1 MKRERAKKIRRVIAG
16 ILTAC
21 LVAALALMPMLAAR
35 QETAGEQAAVRSA
48 QPEYRDIDTR
58 LVGGGQLAGQA
69 AVAVELPAEVK
80 LTGYL
85 VENGDTVRSGD
96 AIAAVDRVSVM
107 TAIAAVQQ
115 TLDDLTEQIADA
127 AASASSQSITAVS
140 GGVVKALYAQ
150 AGDKVQDVMLEH
162 GALAVLSLDGLLAV
176 QLSASA
182 QPGQA
187 VTVALPDGTEVPG
200 SVYSSVNGT
209 LTVTVEDDG
218 YPVGA
223 SVTVTDAEGKSL
235 GSGELYILSPWNVTA
250 YAGTVS
256 QVYAAEGASVYA
268 GQTLLRLEELGT
280 SGEYQQ
286 LLDQRQEYETLMQEL
301 FGLYETQR
309 LTAPCDGVVTGID
322 RDSDLLLE
330 ETDSQRLS
338 ADGLADAALIPM
350 SDTEYLD
357 ENQDAAP
364 SQPDD
369 GGTPE
374 EPACTGAADCPAKT
388 HDPGCLSQQQPA
400 SHSYQG
406 YAAQIIT
413 LSGSS
418 AYVRRSAVP
427 VAVENLD
434 DLPAVSADLSAM
446 TLEQSCE
453 SAFFSGMSAGDV
465 VLLVFDE
472 TGALVKVGWI
482 SSDPT
487 QPTQP
492 TEPAPTEPAPT
503 QPDAPA
509 EPTQPDAPTEPT
521 QPDAPEDPTQPGGS
535 DAGNSLPGGGISG
548 GFSGGFS
555 GSGTQQEE
563 SAALYSLE
571 RVTVA
576 SVTAQERMTLEIT
589 VDELDITRV
598 RVGQS
603 AAVTLD
609 ALPGERFEATVSQ
622 VAASGTNEG
631 GSSKFTVE
639 LTLPRS
645 GDMLSGMRACAFL
658 TLDTTEHTLTVPAA
672 ALDEADGQTVL
683 YTALD
688 PDTGTPTAPLP
699 VETGLADA
707 DYVQLLTPLPEE
719 TTVYYLYYE

>member
-48 QPEYRDIDTR
+48 QPEYRDINTR

-69 AVAVELPAEVK
+69 AVAVKLPAEVK

-85 VENGDTVRSGD
+85 VENGDTVQAGD

-127 AASASSQSITAVS
+127 ASSASSQNITAVS
-140 GGVVKALYAQ
+140 GGVVKTLYAQ
-150 AGDKVQDVMLEH
+150 VGDKVQDVMLEH
-162 GALAVLSLDGLLAV
+162 GALAVLSLDGYMAV

-182 QPGQA
+182 QPGQT
-187 VTVALPDGTEVPG
+187 VTVTLPGGAQVPG
-200 SVYSSVNGT
+200 MVYSSVNGT

-235 GSGELYILSPWNVTA
+235 GSGALYILSPWNVTA

-268 GQTLLRLEELGT
+268 GQTLLRLEDLGT
-280 SGEYQQ
+280 SGGYQQ
-286 LLDQRQEYETLMQEL
+286 LLDQRHEYETLMQEL
-301 FGLYETQR
+301 FGLYETRR

-338 ADGLADAALIPM
+338 ADGLADAALVPM

-357 ENQDAAP
+357 ENQDADP
-364 SQPDD
+364 PQPND
-369 GGTPE
+369 GAPE

-388 HDPGCLSQQQPA
+388 HDPGCLSQQPA
-400 SHSYQG
+400 SHTYQG

-418 AYVRRSAVP
+418 AYVRRSTVP
-427 VAVENLD
+427 VAVEDLD

-453 SAFFSGMSAGDV
+453 SAYFSGMSAGDV

-492 TEPAPTEPAPT
+492 TDPVPTE
-503 QPDAPA
+503 
-509 EPTQPDAPTEPT
+509 PDAPTEPT
-521 QPDAPEDPTQPGGS
+521 RPDAPEDPTQPGGS
-535 DAGNSLPGGGISG
+535 DAGDTRPSDGISG

-555 GSGTQQEE
+555 GGGTQQEE
-563 SAALYSLE
+563 SAALYSLD
-571 RVTVA
+571 RVTAA
-576 SVTAQERMTLEIT
+576 SVTARERMTLEIT
-589 VDELDITRV
+589 VDELDITKV

-672 ALDEADGQTVL
+672 ALDEADAQTVL

-688 PDTGTPTAPLP
+688 PDTGAPAAPLP
-699 VETGLADA
+699 VETGIADA

-719 TTVYYLYYE
+719 TTVYYLYNE

>member
-85 VENGDTVRSGD
+85 VENGDTVRAGD

-127 AASASSQSITAVS
+127 ASSASSQSITAVS
-140 GGVVKALYAQ
+140 GGVVKTLYAQ
-150 AGDKVQDVMLEH
+150 VGDKVQDVMLEH
-162 GALAVLSLDGLLAV
+162 GALAVLSLDGYMAV

-182 QPGQA
+182 QPGQT
-187 VTVALPDGTEVPG
+187 VTVTLPGGAQVPG
-200 SVYSSVNGT
+200 TVYSSVNGT

-223 SVTVTDAEGKSL
+223 SVAVTDAEGESL
-235 GSGELYILSPWNVTA
+235 GSGALYILSPWNVTA

-268 GQTLLRLEELGT
+268 GQTLLRLEDLGT

-286 LLDQRQEYETLMQEL
+286 LLDQRHEYETLMREL

-338 ADGLADAALIPM
+338 ADGLADAALVPM

-357 ENQDAAP
+357 ENQDADP
-364 SQPDD
+364 PQPDD
-369 GGTPE
+369 GGAPE
-374 EPACTGAADCPAKT
+374 EPTCTGAADCPAKT

-400 SHSYQG
+400 SHTYQG

-427 VAVENLD
+427 VAVEDLD

-453 SAFFSGMSAGDV
+453 SAYFSGMSAGDV

-492 TEPAPTEPAPT
+492 TDPVPTE
-503 QPDAPA
+503 
-509 EPTQPDAPTEPT
+509 PDAPTQPT

-535 DAGNSLPGGGISG
+535 DAGDTLPG

-555 GSGTQQEE
+555 GGGTQQEE

-571 RVTVA
+571 RVTAA

-688 PDTGTPTAPLP
+688 PDTGAPAAPLP

-707 DYVQLLTPLPEE
+707 DCVQLLTPLPEE

>member
-1 MKRERAKKIRRVIAG
+1 MKRERAKNVKRVIAG

-35 QETAGEQAAVRSA
+35 QETAGIQAAVRSA

-127 AASASSQSITAVS
+127 ASSASSQNITAVS
-140 GGVVKALYAQ
+140 GGVVKTLYAQ
-150 AGDKVQDVMLEH
+150 VGDKVQDVMLEH
-162 GALAVLSLDGLLAV
+162 GALAVLSLDGYLAV

-182 QPGQA
+182 QPGQTVA
-187 VTVALPDGTEVPG
+187 VALPDGTEVPG
-200 SVYSSVNGT
+200 TVYSSVNGT

-223 SVTVTDAEGKSL
+223 SVTVADAEGKSL

-268 GQTLLRLEELGT
+268 GQTLLRLEDLGT

-286 LLDQRQEYETLMQEL
+286 LLDQRQEYEALMQEL
-301 FGLYETQR
+301 FELYETRQ

-330 ETDSQRLS
+330 EADSQRLS

-357 ENQDAAP
+357 ENQDADP
-364 SQPDD
+364 PQPD
-369 GGTPE
+369 GGAPE
-374 EPACTGAADCPAKT
+374 EPACTGAVDCPAKT

-418 AYVRRSAVP
+418 AYVRRSTVP
-427 VAVENLD
+427 VTVEDLD
-434 DLPAVSADLSAM
+434 DLPAVSADLSVM

-453 SAFFSGMSAGDV
+453 SAYFSGMSAGDV

-487 QPTQP
+487 QPT
-492 TEPAPTEPAPT
+492 EPAPTEPDIPT
-503 QPDAPA
+503 D
-509 EPTQPDAPTEPT
+509 PT

-535 DAGNSLPGGGISG
+535 DAGDGWPSGGISGDFSG
-548 GFSGGFS
+548 GFSGG
-555 GSGTQQEE
+555 GTQQEE
-563 SAALYSLE
+563 SFTLYSLD
-571 RVTVA
+571 RVTAA

-589 VDELDITRV
+589 VDELDITKV

-603 AAVTLD
+603 ASVTLD

-688 PDTGTPTAPLP
+688 PDTGAPTAPLP

>member
-85 VENGDTVRSGD
+85 VENGDTVRAGD
-96 AIAAVDRVSVM
+96 AIAAVERVSVM

-127 AASASSQSITAVS
+127 ASSASSQNITAVS
-140 GGVVKALYAQ
+140 GGVVKTLYAQ
-150 AGDKVQDVMLEH
+150 VGDNVQDVMLEH
-162 GALAVLSLDGLLAV
+162 GALAVLSLDGYMAV

-182 QPGQA
+182 QPGQT
-187 VTVALPDGTEVPG
+187 VTVTLPGGAQVPG
-200 SVYSSVNGT
+200 TVYSSVNGT

-223 SVTVTDAEGKSL
+223 SVAVTDAEGKSL
-235 GSGELYILSPWNVTA
+235 GSGALYILSPWNVTA

-268 GQTLLRLEELGT
+268 GQTLLRLEDLGT

-286 LLDQRQEYETLMQEL
+286 LLDQRHEYETLMQEL

-338 ADGLADAALIPM
+338 ADGLADAALVPM

-357 ENQDAAP
+357 ENQDADP
-364 SQPDD
+364 PQPDD
-369 GGTPE
+369 GGAPE
-374 EPACTGAADCPAKT
+374 EPTCTGAADCPAKT

-400 SHSYQG
+400 SHTYQG

-427 VAVENLD
+427 VAVEDLD

-453 SAFFSGMSAGDV
+453 RAYFSGMSAGDV

-492 TEPAPTEPAPT
+492 TDPVPTE
-503 QPDAPA
+503 
-509 EPTQPDAPTEPT
+509 PDAPTEPT

-535 DAGNSLPGGGISG
+535 DAGDTLPGGGISG

-555 GSGTQQEE
+555 GGGTQQEE

-571 RVTVA
+571 RVTAA

-688 PDTGTPTAPLP
+688 PDTGAPAAPLP

>member
-1 MKRERAKKIRRVIAG
+1 MEDKQVKRERAKKVRRVIAG
-16 ILTAC
+16 VLTAC

-35 QETAGEQAAVRSA
+35 QETAGIQAAVRSA

-58 LVGGGQLAGQA
+58 LIGGGQLAGQA

-80 LTGYL
+80 LTSYL
-85 VENGDTVRSGD
+85 VENGDTVQAGD
-96 AIAAVDRVSVM
+96 AIASVDPVSVM
-107 TAIAAVQQ
+107 TAISAVQQ

-127 AASASSQSITAVS
+127 AASASSQSITAIS
-140 GGVVKALYAQ
+140 GGVVKQLYAQ

-162 GALAVLSLDGLLAV
+162 GALAVLSLDGYLAV

-182 QPGQA
+182 QAGQT
-187 VTVALPDGTEVPG
+187 VTVTLPDGTEIPG
-200 SVYSSVNGT
+200 TVYSSVNGT

-223 SVTVTDAEGKSL
+223 SVSVSDAEGKNL

-268 GQTLLRLEELGT
+268 GQTLLRLEDLGT

-286 LLDQRQEYETLMQEL
+286 LLDQRQEYEALMQEL
-301 FGLYETQR
+301 FGLYETQQ
-309 LTAPCDGVVTGID
+309 LTAPCGGVVTGID
-322 RDSDLLLE
+322 RDSDLLLDE
-330 ETDSQRLS
+330 ASAQRLS
-338 ADGLADAALIPM
+338 ADGLADAALVLM

-357 ENQDAAP
+357 EDQEADP
-364 SQPDD
+364 PQLDD
-369 GGTPE
+369 GAPE

-388 HDPGCLSQQQPA
+388 HDPGCLSQQQPT

-427 VAVENLD
+427 VTVEDLD
-434 DLPAVSADLSAM
+434 NLPAVSADLSAM

-453 SAFFSGMSAGDV
+453 SAYFSGMSAGDV

-503 QPDAPA
+503 QPDAP
-509 EPTQPDAPTEPT
+509 TEPT

-535 DAGNSLPGGGISG
+535 DAGNSLPGDGISG

-555 GSGTQQEE
+555 GSGAQQAEE
-563 SAALYSLE
+563 SASLYSLD
-571 RVTVA
+571 RATAA

-589 VDELDITRV
+589 VDELDITKV
-598 RVGQS
+598 QVGQS

-707 DYVQLLTPLPEE
+707 NYVQLLTPLPEG

>member
-80 LTGYL
+80 LTGFL
-85 VENGDTVRSGD
+85 VENGDTVRAGD

-127 AASASSQSITAVS
+127 ASSASSQSITAVS
-140 GGVVKALYAQ
+140 GGVVKTLYAQ
-150 AGDKVQDVMLEH
+150 VGDKVQDVMLEH
-162 GALAVLSLDGLLAV
+162 GALAVLSLDGYMAV

-182 QPGQA
+182 QPGQT
-187 VTVALPDGTEVPG
+187 VTVTLPGGAQVPG
-200 SVYSSVNGT
+200 AVYSSVNGT

-223 SVTVTDAEGKSL
+223 SVAVTDAEGKSL
-235 GSGELYILSPWNVTA
+235 GSGALYILSPWNVTA

-268 GQTLLRLEELGT
+268 GQTLLRLEDLGT

-286 LLDQRQEYETLMQEL
+286 LLDQRHEYETLMQEL

-309 LTAPCDGVVTGID
+309 LTAPCGGVVTGID

-357 ENQDAAP
+357 ENQDADP
-364 SQPDD
+364 PQPDD
-369 GGTPE
+369 GGAPE

-400 SHSYQG
+400 SHTYQG

-427 VAVENLD
+427 VAVEDLD

-453 SAFFSGMSAGDV
+453 SAYFSGMSAGDV

-492 TEPAPTEPAPT
+492 TDPVPTE
-503 QPDAPA
+503 
-509 EPTQPDAPTEPT
+509 PDAPTQPT

-535 DAGNSLPGGGISG
+535 DAGDTRPGGGISG

-555 GSGTQQEE
+555 GGGTQQEE
-563 SAALYSLE
+563 SAALYSLD
-571 RVTVA
+571 RVTAA

-688 PDTGTPTAPLP
+688 PDTGAPTAPLP

>member
-1 MKRERAKKIRRVIAG
+1 MKRERAKKVRRVIAG
-16 ILTAC
+16 VLTAC

-35 QETAGEQAAVRSA
+35 QETAGIQAAVRSA

-80 LTGYL
+80 LTSYL
-85 VENGDTVRSGD
+85 VENGDTVQAGD
-96 AIAAVDRVSVM
+96 AIASVDPVSVM
-107 TAIAAVQQ
+107 TAISAVQQ

-127 AASASSQSITAVS
+127 AASASSQSITAIS
-140 GGVVKALYAQ
+140 GGVVKQLYAQ

-162 GALAVLSLDGLLAV
+162 GALAVLSLDGYLAV

-182 QPGQA
+182 QAGQT
-187 VTVALPDGTEVPG
+187 VTVTLPDGTEIPG
-200 SVYSSVNGT
+200 TVYSSVNGT

-223 SVTVTDAEGKSL
+223 SVSVSDAEGKNL

-268 GQTLLRLEELGT
+268 GQTLLRLEDLGT

-286 LLDQRQEYETLMQEL
+286 LLDQRQEYEALMQEL
-301 FGLYETQR
+301 FGLYETQQ
-309 LTAPCDGVVTGID
+309 LTAPCGGVVTGID
-322 RDSDLLLE
+322 RDSDLLLDE
-330 ETDSQRLS
+330 ASAQRPS

-364 SQPDD
+364 SQPD
-369 GGTPE
+369 GGAPE

-418 AYVRRSAVP
+418 AYVRRSATP
-427 VAVENLD
+427 VTVEDLD
-434 DLPAVSADLSAM
+434 ALPAVSADLSAM

-453 SAFFSGMSAGDV
+453 SAYFSGMSAGDV

-482 SSDPT
+482 SADPT

-503 QPDAPA
+503 QPDIPTD
-509 EPTQPDAPTEPT
+509 PTQPDDPV
-521 QPDAPEDPTQPGGS
+521 DPTQPGG
-535 DAGNSLPGGGISG
+535 DGGNGWSGGGMSG

-555 GSGTQQEE
+555 GSGAQQAEE
-563 SAALYSLE
+563 SASLYSLD
-571 RVTVA
+571 RATAA

-589 VDELDITRV
+589 VDELDITKV
-598 RVGQS
+598 QVGQS

-658 TLDTTEHTLTVPAA
+658 ILDTTEHTLTVPAA

-707 DYVQLLTPLPEE
+707 NYVQLLTPLPEG

>member
-1 MKRERAKKIRRVIAG
+1 MEDKQVKRERAKKVRRVIAG
-16 ILTAC
+16 VLTAC

-35 QETAGEQAAVRSA
+35 QETAGIQAAVRSA

-80 LTGYL
+80 LTSYL
-85 VENGDTVRSGD
+85 VENGDTVQAGD
-96 AIAAVDRVSVM
+96 AIASVDPVSVM
-107 TAIAAVQQ
+107 TAISAVQQ

-127 AASASSQSITAVS
+127 AASASSQSITAIS
-140 GGVVKALYAQ
+140 GGVVKQLYAQ

-162 GALAVLSLDGLLAV
+162 GALAVLSLDGYLAV

-182 QPGQA
+182 QAGQT
-187 VTVALPDGTEVPG
+187 VTVTLPDGTEIPG
-200 SVYSSVNGT
+200 TVYSSVNGT

-223 SVTVTDAEGKSL
+223 SVSVSDAEGKNL

-268 GQTLLRLEELGT
+268 GQTLLRLEDLGT

-286 LLDQRQEYETLMQEL
+286 LLDQRQEYEALMQEL
-301 FGLYETQR
+301 FGLYETQQ
-309 LTAPCDGVVTGID
+309 LTAPCGGVVTGID
-322 RDSDLLLE
+322 RDSDLLLDE
-330 ETDSQRLS
+330 ASAQRPS

-364 SQPDD
+364 SQPD
-369 GGTPE
+369 GGAPE

-418 AYVRRSAVP
+418 AYVRRSATP
-427 VAVENLD
+427 VTVEDLD
-434 DLPAVSADLSAM
+434 ALPAVSADLSAM

-453 SAFFSGMSAGDV
+453 SAYFSGMSAGDV

-482 SSDPT
+482 SADPT

-503 QPDAPA
+503 QPDIPTD
-509 EPTQPDAPTEPT
+509 PTQPDDPV
-521 QPDAPEDPTQPGGS
+521 DPTQPGG
-535 DAGNSLPGGGISG
+535 DGGNGWSGGGMSG

-555 GSGTQQEE
+555 GSGAQQAEE
-563 SAALYSLE
+563 SASLYSLD
-571 RVTVA
+571 RATAA

-589 VDELDITRV
+589 VDELDITKV
-598 RVGQS
+598 QVGQS

-658 TLDTTEHTLTVPAA
+658 ILDTTEHTLTVPAA

-707 DYVQLLTPLPEE
+707 NYVQLLTPLPEG

>member
-1 MKRERAKKIRRVIAG
+1 M
-16 ILTAC
+16 
-21 LVAALALMPMLAAR
+21 
-35 QETAGEQAAVRSA
+35 
-48 QPEYRDIDTR
+48 
-58 LVGGGQLAGQA
+58 GGGQLAGQA

-85 VENGDTVRSGD
+85 VENGDTVRAGD

-127 AASASSQSITAVS
+127 ASSASSQNITAVS
-140 GGVVKALYAQ
+140 GGVVKTLYAQ
-150 AGDKVQDVMLEH
+150 VGDNVQDVMLEH
-162 GALAVLSLDGLLAV
+162 GALAMLSLDGYMAV

-182 QPGQA
+182 QPGQT
-187 VTVALPDGTEVPG
+187 VTVTLPGGAQVPG

-223 SVTVTDAEGKSL
+223 SVAVTDAEGKSL
-235 GSGELYILSPWNVTA
+235 GSGALYILSPWNVTA

-268 GQTLLRLEELGT
+268 GQTLLRLEDLGT

-286 LLDQRQEYETLMQEL
+286 LLDQRHEYETLMQEL

-338 ADGLADAALIPM
+338 ADAALVPM

-357 ENQDAAP
+357 ENQDADP
-364 SQPDD
+364 PQPDD
-369 GGTPE
+369 GAPE

-400 SHSYQG
+400 SHTYQG

-427 VAVENLD
+427 VAVEDLD

-453 SAFFSGMSAGDV
+453 SAYFSGMSAGDV

-472 TGALVKVGWI
+472 AGALAKVGWI
-482 SSDPT
+482 PSDPT

-492 TEPAPTEPAPT
+492 TDPVPTE
-503 QPDAPA
+503 
-509 EPTQPDAPTEPT
+509 PDAPTQPT

-535 DAGNSLPGGGISG
+535 DAGDTRPSGGISG

-555 GSGTQQEE
+555 GGGTQQEE

-571 RVTVA
+571 RVTAA

-688 PDTGTPTAPLP
+688 PDTGAPAAPLP

-707 DYVQLLTPLPEE
+707 DCVQLLTPLPEE

>member
-80 LTGYL
+80 LTGFL
-85 VENGDTVRSGD
+85 VENGDTVRAGD

-127 AASASSQSITAVS
+127 ASSASSQSITAVS
-140 GGVVKALYAQ
+140 GGVVKTLYAQ
-150 AGDKVQDVMLEH
+150 VGDKVQDVMLEH
-162 GALAVLSLDGLLAV
+162 GALAVLSLDGYMAV

-182 QPGQA
+182 QPGQT
-187 VTVALPDGTEVPG
+187 VTVTLPGGAQVPG
-200 SVYSSVNGT
+200 TVYSSVNGT

-223 SVTVTDAEGKSL
+223 SVAVTDAEGKSL
-235 GSGELYILSPWNVTA
+235 GSGALYILSPWNVTA

-268 GQTLLRLEELGT
+268 GQTLLRLEDLGT

-286 LLDQRQEYETLMQEL
+286 LLDQRHEYETLMREL

-338 ADGLADAALIPM
+338 ADGLADAALVPM

-357 ENQDAAP
+357 ENQDADP
-364 SQPDD
+364 PQPDD
-369 GGTPE
+369 GAPE

-427 VAVENLD
+427 VAVEDLD

-453 SAFFSGMSAGDV
+453 SAYFSGMSAGDV

-492 TEPAPTEPAPT
+492 TDPVPTE
-503 QPDAPA
+503 
-509 EPTQPDAPTEPT
+509 PDAPTQPT

-535 DAGNSLPGGGISG
+535 DAGDTLPGGGISG

-555 GSGTQQEE
+555 GGGTQQEE

-571 RVTVA
+571 RVTAA

-589 VDELDITRV
+589 VDELDITKV

-622 VAASGTNEG
+622 VATSGTNEG

-688 PDTGTPTAPLP
+688 PDTGAPAAPLP

>member
-1 MKRERAKKIRRVIAG
+1 MKRERAKNIKRVIAG
-16 ILTAC
+16 VLTAC

-35 QETAGEQAAVRSA
+35 QETAGIQAAVRSA

-127 AASASSQSITAVS
+127 ASSASSQSITAIS
-140 GGVVKALYAQ
+140 GGVVKTLYAQ
-150 AGDKVQDVMLEH
+150 VGDKVQDVMLEH
-162 GALAVLSLDGLLAV
+162 GALAVLSLDGYLAV

-182 QPGQA
+182 QPGQT
-187 VTVALPDGTEVPG
+187 VTVALPDGTEIPG
-200 SVYSSVNGT
+200 TVYSSVNGT

-223 SVTVTDAEGKSL
+223 SVTVADTEGKTL

-268 GQTLLRLEELGT
+268 GQTLLRLEDLGT

-338 ADGLADAALIPM
+338 ADGLADAALVPM

-357 ENQDAAP
+357 ENQDADP
-364 SQPDD
+364 PQPD
-369 GGTPE
+369 GGAPE

-388 HDPGCLSQQQPA
+388 HNDGCLSQQQPA
-400 SHSYQG
+400 AHSYQG

-427 VAVENLD
+427 VAVEDLEN
-434 DLPAVSADLSAM
+434 LPAVSADLAAM

-453 SAFFSGMSAGDV
+453 SGYFSGMSAGDV

-492 TEPAPTEPAPT
+492 TEPAPTEPDIPT
-503 QPDAPA
+503 D
-509 EPTQPDAPTEPT
+509 PT

-535 DAGNSLPGGGISG
+535 GAENGWPSGGMSG

-555 GSGTQQEE
+555 GGGTQQEE
-563 SAALYSLE
+563 SVTLYSLDK
-571 RVTVA
+571 VTAA

-598 RVGQS
+598 QVGQS

-688 PDTGTPTAPLP
+688 PDTGAPTAPLSI
-699 VETGLADA
+699 ETGLADA

>member
-85 VENGDTVRSGD
+85 VENGDTVRAGD

-127 AASASSQSITAVS
+127 ASSASSQNITAVS
-140 GGVVKALYAQ
+140 GGVVKTLYAQ
-150 AGDKVQDVMLEH
+150 VGDNVQDVMLEH

-182 QPGQA
+182 QPGQT
-187 VTVALPDGTEVPG
+187 VTVTLPGGAQVPG
-200 SVYSSVNGT
+200 TVYSSVNGT

-223 SVTVTDAEGKSL
+223 SVAVTDAEGKSL
-235 GSGELYILSPWNVTA
+235 GSGALYILSPWNVTA

-268 GQTLLRLEELGT
+268 GQTLLRLEDLGT

-286 LLDQRQEYETLMQEL
+286 LLDQRHEYETLMQEL

-309 LTAPCDGVVTGID
+309 LTAPCGGVVTGID

-338 ADGLADAALIPM
+338 TDGLADAALVPM

-357 ENQDAAP
+357 ENQDADP
-364 SQPDD
+364 PQPDD
-369 GGTPE
+369 GVPE

-400 SHSYQG
+400 SHTYQG

-427 VAVENLD
+427 VAVEDLD

-453 SAFFSGMSAGDV
+453 SAYFSGISAGDV

-492 TEPAPTEPAPT
+492 TDPVPTE
-503 QPDAPA
+503 
-509 EPTQPDAPTEPT
+509 PDAPTQPT
-521 QPDAPEDPTQPGGS
+521 QPDAPEDPTQPGG
-535 DAGNSLPGGGISG
+535 GISG

-555 GSGTQQEE
+555 GGGTQQEE

-571 RVTVA
+571 RVTAA

-672 ALDEADGQTVL
+672 ALNEADGQTVL

-688 PDTGTPTAPLP
+688 PDTGAPAAPLP

>member
-85 VENGDTVRSGD
+85 VENGDTVRAGD

-127 AASASSQSITAVS
+127 ASSASSQSITAVS
-140 GGVVKALYAQ
+140 GGVVKTLYAQ
-150 AGDKVQDVMLEH
+150 VGDNVQDVMLEH

-182 QPGQA
+182 QPGQT
-187 VTVALPDGTEVPG
+187 VTVTLPGGAQVPG
-200 SVYSSVNGT
+200 TVYSSVNGT

-235 GSGELYILSPWNVTA
+235 GAGALYILSPWNVTA

-256 QVYAAEGASVYA
+256 QVYAADGASVYA
-268 GQTLLRLEELGT
+268 GQTLLRLEDLGT

-286 LLDQRQEYETLMQEL
+286 LLDQRHEYETLTQEL

-338 ADGLADAALIPM
+338 ADGLADAALVPM

-357 ENQDAAP
+357 ENQDADP
-364 SQPDD
+364 PQPND
-369 GGTPE
+369 GAPE

-388 HDPGCLSQQQPA
+388 HDPGCLSRQQPA
-400 SHSYQG
+400 SHTYQG

-418 AYVRRSAVP
+418 AYVRRSTVP
-427 VAVENLD
+427 VAVEDLD

-453 SAFFSGMSAGDV
+453 SAYFSGMSAGDV

-492 TEPAPTEPAPT
+492 TDPVPTE
-503 QPDAPA
+503 
-509 EPTQPDAPTEPT
+509 PDAPTEPT

-535 DAGNSLPGGGISG
+535 DAGDTRPSGGISG

-555 GSGTQQEE
+555 GGGTQQEE
-563 SAALYSLE
+563 SAALYSLD
-571 RVTVA
+571 RVTAA

-688 PDTGTPTAPLP
+688 PDTGAPAAPLP
-699 VETGLADA
+699 VETGIADA

>member
-69 AVAVELPAEVK
+69 AVAVKLPAEVK

-85 VENGDTVRSGD
+85 VENGDTVQAGD

-127 AASASSQSITAVS
+127 ASSASSQNITAVS
-140 GGVVKALYAQ
+140 GGVVKTLYAQ

-162 GALAVLSLDGLLAV
+162 GALAVLSLDGYMAV

-182 QPGQA
+182 QPGQT
-187 VTVALPDGTEVPG
+187 VTVTLPGGAQVPG
-200 SVYSSVNGT
+200 TVYSSVNGT

-235 GSGELYILSPWNVTA
+235 GSGALYILSPWNVTA

-268 GQTLLRLEELGT
+268 GQTLLRLEDLGT

-286 LLDQRQEYETLMQEL
+286 LLDQRHEYETLMQEL
-301 FGLYETQR
+301 FGLYETRR

-338 ADGLADAALIPM
+338 ADGLADAALVPM

-357 ENQDAAP
+357 ENQDADP
-364 SQPDD
+364 PQPND
-369 GGTPE
+369 GAPE

-388 HDPGCLSQQQPA
+388 HDPGCLSQQPA
-400 SHSYQG
+400 SHTYQG

-418 AYVRRSAVP
+418 AYVRRSTVP
-427 VAVENLD
+427 VAVEDLD

-453 SAFFSGMSAGDV
+453 SAYFSGMSAGDV

-492 TEPAPTEPAPT
+492 TDPVPTE
-503 QPDAPA
+503 
-509 EPTQPDAPTEPT
+509 PDAPTEPT

-535 DAGNSLPGGGISG
+535 DAGDTRPSGGISG

-555 GSGTQQEE
+555 GGGTQQEE
-563 SAALYSLE
+563 SAALYSLD
-571 RVTVA
+571 RVTAA

-589 VDELDITRV
+589 VDELDITKV

-688 PDTGTPTAPLP
+688 PDTGAPAAPLP
-699 VETGLADA
+699 VETGIADA

>member
-85 VENGDTVRSGD
+85 VENGDTVRAGD

-127 AASASSQSITAVS
+127 ASSASSQSITAVS
-140 GGVVKALYAQ
+140 GGVVKTLYAQ
-150 AGDKVQDVMLEH
+150 VGDNVQDVMLEH
-162 GALAVLSLDGLLAV
+162 GALAVLSLDGYMAV

-182 QPGQA
+182 QPGQT
-187 VTVALPDGTEVPG
+187 VTVTLPGGAQVPG
-200 SVYSSVNGT
+200 TVYSSVNGT

-223 SVTVTDAEGKSL
+223 SVAVTDAEGKSL
-235 GSGELYILSPWNVTA
+235 GSGALYILSPWNVTA

-268 GQTLLRLEELGT
+268 GQTLLRLEDLGT

-286 LLDQRQEYETLMQEL
+286 LLDQRHEYETLMQEL

-309 LTAPCDGVVTGID
+309 LTAPCGGVVTGID

-338 ADGLADAALIPM
+338 ADGLADAALAPM

-357 ENQDAAP
+357 ENQDADP
-364 SQPDD
+364 PQPD
-369 GGTPE
+369 GGAPE

-400 SHSYQG
+400 SHTYQG

-427 VAVENLD
+427 VAVEDLD
-434 DLPAVSADLSAM
+434 DLPTVSADLSAM

-453 SAFFSGMSAGDV
+453 SAYFSGMSAGDV

-492 TEPAPTEPAPT
+492 TDPVPTE
-503 QPDAPA
+503 
-509 EPTQPDAPTEPT
+509 PDAPTQPT
-521 QPDAPEDPTQPGGS
+521 QPDAPEDPTRPGGS
-535 DAGNSLPGGGISG
+535 DAGDTLPGGGISG

-555 GSGTQQEE
+555 GGGTQQEE

-571 RVTVA
+571 RVTAA

-672 ALDEADGQTVL
+672 ALDEVDGQTVL

-688 PDTGTPTAPLP
+688 PETGAPAAPLP

>member
-1 MKRERAKKIRRVIAG
+1 M
-16 ILTAC
+16 
-21 LVAALALMPMLAAR
+21 
-35 QETAGEQAAVRSA
+35 
-48 QPEYRDIDTR
+48 
-58 LVGGGQLAGQA
+58 GGGQLAGQA

-85 VENGDTVRSGD
+85 VENGDTVRAGD

-127 AASASSQSITAVS
+127 ASSASSQSITAVS
-140 GGVVKALYAQ
+140 GGVVKTLYAQ

-182 QPGQA
+182 QPGQ
-187 VTVALPDGTEVPG
+187 
-200 SVYSSVNGT
+200 
-209 LTVTVEDDG
+209 TVTV
-218 YPVGA
+218 
-223 SVTVTDAEGKSL
+223 T
-235 GSGELYILSPWNVTA
+235 
-250 YAGTVS
+250 
-256 QVYAAEGASVYA
+256 
-268 GQTLLRLEELGT
+268 
-280 SGEYQQ
+280 
-286 LLDQRQEYETLMQEL
+286 
-301 FGLYETQR
+301 
-309 LTAPCDGVVTGID
+309 
-322 RDSDLLLE
+322 
-330 ETDSQRLS
+330 
-338 ADGLADAALIPM
+338 
-350 SDTEYLD
+350 
-357 ENQDAAP
+357 
-364 SQPDD
+364 
-369 GGTPE
+369 
-374 EPACTGAADCPAKT
+374 
-388 HDPGCLSQQQPA
+388 
-400 SHSYQG
+400 
-406 YAAQIIT
+406 
-413 LSGSS
+413 
-418 AYVRRSAVP
+418 
-427 VAVENLD
+427 
-434 DLPAVSADLSAM
+434 
-446 TLEQSCE
+446 
-453 SAFFSGMSAGDV
+453 
-465 VLLVFDE
+465 
-472 TGALVKVGWI
+472 
-482 SSDPT
+482 
-487 QPTQP
+487 
-492 TEPAPTEPAPT
+492 
-503 QPDAPA
+503 
-509 EPTQPDAPTEPT
+509 
-521 QPDAPEDPTQPGGS
+521 
-535 DAGNSLPGGGISG
+535 LPGGGISG

-555 GSGTQQEE
+555 GGGTQQEE

-571 RVTVA
+571 RVTAA

-609 ALPGERFEATVSQ
+609 ALLGERFEATVSQ

-688 PDTGTPTAPLP
+688 PDTGAPAAPLP

>member
-69 AVAVELPAEVK
+69 AVAVKLPAEVK

-85 VENGDTVRSGD
+85 VENGDTVQAGD

-127 AASASSQSITAVS
+127 ASSASSQNITAVS
-140 GGVVKALYAQ
+140 GGVVKTLYAQ
-150 AGDKVQDVMLEH
+150 VGDKVQDVMLEH
-162 GALAVLSLDGLLAV
+162 GALAVLSLDGYMAV

-182 QPGQA
+182 QPGQT
-187 VTVALPDGTEVPG
+187 VTVTLPGGAQVPG
-200 SVYSSVNGT
+200 TVYSSVNGT

-235 GSGELYILSPWNVTA
+235 GSGALYILSPWNVTA

-268 GQTLLRLEELGT
+268 GQTLLRLEDLGT

-286 LLDQRQEYETLMQEL
+286 LLDQRHEYETLMQEL
-301 FGLYETQR
+301 FGLYKTRR

-338 ADGLADAALIPM
+338 ADGLADAALVPM

-357 ENQDAAP
+357 ENQDADP
-364 SQPDD
+364 PQPND
-369 GGTPE
+369 GAPE

-388 HDPGCLSQQQPA
+388 HDPSCLSQQPA
-400 SHSYQG
+400 SHTYQG

-418 AYVRRSAVP
+418 AYVRRSTVP
-427 VAVENLD
+427 VAVEDLD

-453 SAFFSGMSAGDV
+453 SAYFSGMSAGDV

-492 TEPAPTEPAPT
+492 TDPVPTE
-503 QPDAPA
+503 
-509 EPTQPDAPTEPT
+509 PDAPTEPT
-521 QPDAPEDPTQPGGS
+521 RPDAPEDPTQPGGS
-535 DAGNSLPGGGISG
+535 DAGNTRPSGGISG

-555 GSGTQQEE
+555 GGGTQQEE
-563 SAALYSLE
+563 SAALYSLD
-571 RVTVA
+571 RVTAA
-576 SVTAQERMTLEIT
+576 SVTAQEPMTLEIT
-589 VDELDITRV
+589 VDELDITKV

-688 PDTGTPTAPLP
+688 PDTGAPAAPLP
-699 VETGLADA
+699 VETGIADA